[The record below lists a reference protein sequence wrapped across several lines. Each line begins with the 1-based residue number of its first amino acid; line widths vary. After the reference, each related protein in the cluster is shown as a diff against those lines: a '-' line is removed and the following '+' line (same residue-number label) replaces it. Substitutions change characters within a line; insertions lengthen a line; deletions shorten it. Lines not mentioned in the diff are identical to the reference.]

1 MITAFI
7 VRLEKRLMRW
17 LQRRATAR
25 QQLKAAQFT
34 KTLEAFDATGF

>member
-7 VRLEKRLMRW
+7 VRLEHRLMGW

-25 QQLKAAQFT
+25 QQLKEKQFA
-34 KTLEAFDATGF
+34 KTLEAFDAMGF